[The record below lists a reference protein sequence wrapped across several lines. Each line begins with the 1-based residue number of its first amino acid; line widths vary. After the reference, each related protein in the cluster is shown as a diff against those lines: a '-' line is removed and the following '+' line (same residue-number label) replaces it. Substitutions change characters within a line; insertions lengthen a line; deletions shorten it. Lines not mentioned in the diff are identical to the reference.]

1 MYRRKRARKGQKKLL
16 RLGDFLGKTL
26 KRKKISIDI
35 MDQDIRN
42 AWRKAVGPQIS
53 TQSDPVKF
61 NNGMLYV
68 KVSTPT
74 WMQELQFMKQEI
86 TERLNAEMGNKTL
99 KNIHF
104 SIGHTVPPPPP
115 PDPETVNEKVSGDFT
130 LKEREKRL
138 ISKTTSTINDSELR
152 NIIKRIMKKEMI
164 NRKMSGDG

>member
-1 MYRRKRARKGQKKLL
+1 MYSRKRARKGQKKLE
-16 RLGDFLGKTL
+16 RLGDFLEKAL

-53 TQSDPVKF
+53 TQSDPFKF
-61 NNGMLYV
+61 KNSMLYV

-86 TERLNAEMGNKTL
+86 TDRLNAEMGSNTL

-104 SIGHTVPPPPP
+104 SIGHIVPPPT
-115 PDPETVNEKVSGDFT
+115 DPETSNVEVSGDFT

-138 ISKTTSTINDSELR
+138 ITKTTATINDSELK

>member
-1 MYRRKRARKGQKKLL
+1 MYRRKRARKRQKNLQK
-16 RLGDFLGKTL
+16 LGDFLEKAL

-53 TQSDPVKF
+53 AQSDPFKF
-61 NNGMLYV
+61 KSGMLYV

-86 TERLNAEMGNKTL
+86 IDRLSSSMGNKTL
-99 KNIHF
+99 RNIHF
-104 SIGHTVPPPPP
+104 SIGHTARSATDSDRDDSKPTF
-115 PDPETVNEKVSGDFT
+115 DYT

-138 ISKTTSTINDSELR
+138 ITKTTSTITDGELK
-152 NIIKRIMKKEMI
+152 NIIKRIMKKEII

>member
-16 RLGDFLGKTL
+16 RLGDFLEKTL
-26 KRKKISIDI
+26 KKKKIAIDI

-53 TQSDPVKF
+53 TQSDPFKF
-61 NNGMLYV
+61 KNGMLYV

-86 TERLNAEMGNKTL
+86 TNRLNAEMGSKTL

-115 PDPETVNEKVSGDFT
+115 ADPKTSNVKVSGDFT

-138 ISKTTSTINDSELR
+138 ITKTTATINDSELKK
-152 NIIKRIMKKEMI
+152 IIKRIMKREII